1 MREHT
6 GAHRARAA
14 VLAAACLA
22 TATFA
27 AQARVIHVPA
37 EVATIQGAI
46 DAAVNGDRVL
56 VAPGTYLESIDFNGK
71 AITVASEKGAEVTII
86 DAGGQRS
93 VALFHSGETRRSVLR
108 GFTLR
113 NGNAA
118 DFPLTGGGVAI
129 YQASPTIENNVVTD
143 SSACSGNGIAVYF
156 SSALVRNNH
165 VHNNRQR
172 GCGGGTVGGG
182 ILVSGAD
189 GAEISDNLIENNQTD
204 LAGGGIGMNGAGTA
218 LIARN
223 VIRNNVAG
231 NLGGGLSAYN
241 DSRPTVVDNLIHD
254 NTAPNGGG
262 VGVTVPD
269 FAGGTWVNNTI
280 ADNVAQSSG
289 SEIYTQGFVASMQFL
304 NNIVRTT
311 TGPVGID
318 CDTSYSGISPTF
330 TSNDL
335 FATTGMLLRGS
346 CANALSGGGNVS
358 ADPQFAREGRR
369 PNYRLTAGSPAIDAG
384 MPTSLAGSTD
394 AAGRPRVVDGNGDG
408 AAVIDLGAYEFK
420 PR

>member
-56 VAPGTYLESIDFNGK
+56 VSPGTYLESIDFNGK

-118 DFPLTGGGVAI
+118 DYPLTGGGVAI

-218 LIARN
+218 LIAGVMTLLMGVVAN
-223 VIRNNVAG
+223 YPLALATGLGLNAFVTFGIAKLPEMTWADAMGLVVMEGVIILVLVLTGFRQAVFRAIPSG
-231 NLGGGLSAYN
+231 RAERWSLLRRFFEGWFGGLGPTDGCSAESMGLAEERLGVG
-241 DSRPTVVDNLIHD
+241 DLPTVPEQY
-254 NTAPNGGG
+254 AG
-262 VGVTVPD
+262 VLD
-269 FAGGTWVNNTI
+269 EAGECGE
-280 ADNVAQSSG
+280 Q
-289 SEIYTQGFVASMQFL
+289 
-304 NNIVRTT
+304 
-311 TGPVGID
+311 
-318 CDTSYSGISPTF
+318 
-330 TSNDL
+330 
-335 FATTGMLLRGS
+335 
-346 CANALSGGGNVS
+346 
-358 ADPQFAREGRR
+358 
-369 PNYRLTAGSPAIDAG
+369 AG
-384 MPTSLAGSTD
+384 LAGADLPDQQHQLAGLHGEVD
-394 AAGRPRVVDGNGDG
+394 AADADRAVVVYRRE
-408 AAVIDLGAYEFK
+408 A
-420 PR
+420 